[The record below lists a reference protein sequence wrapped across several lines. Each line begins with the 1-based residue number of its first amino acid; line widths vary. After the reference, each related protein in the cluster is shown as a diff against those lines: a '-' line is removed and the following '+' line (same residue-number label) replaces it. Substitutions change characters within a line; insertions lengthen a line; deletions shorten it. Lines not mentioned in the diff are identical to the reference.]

1 MRPNHVA
8 RIYVCAFALAYTR
21 SSPEIDLRNMAT
33 AVAVYPDRLPA
44 AMTPSA
50 IAPRRDPGDISLAL
64 THFFF
69 FVLQKQSNRRHEN
82 DNLASMTNLKRGDL

>member
-1 MRPNHVA
+1 MHVST
-8 RIYVCAFALAYTR
+8 FALAHTR
-21 SSPEIDLRNMAT
+21 SSPEIDLRSMAA

-64 THFFF
+64 THFLRFA
-69 FVLQKQSNRRHEN
+69 E
-82 DNLASMTNLKRGDL
+82 AI